1 MKRNAHPYMS
11 STYINGY
18 VKDQSLRNMNADEV
32 LNWFNKVGKQFGRK
46 PLKHNGRENLTIQK
60 ESVQGKWTNTMWN
73 QYPKHLMEPKII
85 IPSVFVPLDEK
96 KPIYKKKV
104 KEHRN
109 TYVIRRQYRHIETI
123 M

>member
-1 MKRNAHPYMS
+1 
-11 STYINGY
+11 
-18 VKDQSLRNMNADEV
+18 
-32 LNWFNKVGKQFGRK
+32 
-46 PLKHNGRENLTIQK
+46 
-60 ESVQGKWTNTMWN
+60 
-73 QYPKHLMEPKII
+73 MEPKIV

-123 M
+123 MWYNEDSKPSAVIGSGFLSGHD